1 MRKLIILFLFSV
13 PLLSIA
19 SEMSIATEFVKLSD
33 ATKVK
38 GASQRDIDAVAALL
52 SDEMRYQ
59 HPNYNADLSKAQ
71 FIEGLVNYMGMADS
85 LKTEI
90 TNKIIGD
97 KAVTISFV
105 STTVINGKTEIDSKP
120 LMRLIEIKNGKI
132 NLIREYW

>member
-1 MRKLIILFLFSV
+1 MRKLIIFFLFSM

-19 SEMSIATEFVKLSD
+19 SEISTATEFVKLSD

-120 LMRLIEIKNGKI
+120 LMRLIKRSLKM
-132 NLIREYW
+132 RR